1 LLLRSH
7 WDQIERIFD
16 DNDDDDEEV
25 SPPPPKMSAQTY
37 NELKVWKKTLFQKG
51 KATPSDPNL
60 KVTNWL
66 KTLNINQQ
74 QDCEQYN
81 NTEKHRPTT
90 TIKVQRPI
98 SSKYFHIQGHPQGHP
113 QQQQSHQRYFQ

>member
-7 WDQIERIFD
+7 WDQIERIF
-16 DNDDDDEEV
+16 DDDDEEV

-98 SSKYFHIQGHPQGHP
+98 SSKYFHIQGQQKEGHR
-113 QQQQSHQRYFQ
+113 RYFQ